1 MPDEK
6 DKKGVDQKISEAQR
20 FRYIGFEVF
29 PGKPKD
35 LFKSEQEKSKL
46 VETVVAKRSKGD
58 IIRQEC
64 TLLEERVSTRDRF
77 VLAFAGLLI
86 LATLFVPWYAAYN
99 EIVQEARQETT
110 QLIPSDTTLS
120 GAGKTD
126 TALGI
131 AGNDSA
137 TAPAPPADQQQ
148 EGASTI
154 AAERSGSEEIIRGT
168 ISRKKIFREY
178 SRLSGIGSILTLGSV
193 GSRIFSSGF
202 VLILTGIIF
211 LVYTLLCVALPIY
224 TLYGIFG
231 VKGDPDE
238 RALKL
243 KKILRLSWIPVV
255 LFVLALIISFFG
267 ADYSFDAST
276 FYTSLGAGYSV
287 GVFLSSLSWGII
299 VSLCAF
305 ILIAAKGIEI

>member
-1 MPDEK
+1 MPDKK
-6 DKKGVDQKISEAQR
+6 DKESVNQRVPESKR

-35 LFKSEQEKSKL
+35 LFKSEEEKSKL
-46 VETVVAKRSKGD
+46 VGAVVAKRSKGE

-77 VLAFAGLLI
+77 VLALTGVLI
-86 LATLFVPWYAAYN
+86 LVTLFIPWYAAYN
-99 EIVQEARQETT
+99 EIIEETT
-110 QLIPSDTTLS
+110 EPTTQVMPSDTTLS
-120 GAGKTD
+120 SVSKTD

-131 AGNDSA
+131 AGNKPA
-137 TAPAPPADQQQ
+137 TVQTSPGGQQQ
-148 EGASTI
+148 EAASAMET
-154 AAERSGSEEIIRGT
+154 EKSGSEEIIRGT

-178 SRLSGIGSILTLGSV
+178 SRLSGIGGILTLGSV
-193 GSRIFSSGF
+193 GSQVFSSGF

-211 LVYTLLCVALPIY
+211 LVYTLLCIALPVY

-231 VKGDPDE
+231 LKGDPDE

-243 KKILRLSWIPVV
+243 KKILRFSWIPVV
-255 LFVLALIISFFG
+255 LFVLALFVSFFG
-267 ADYSFDAST
+267 ANYGFDAT
-276 FYTSLGAGYSV
+276 TLYGSLGASYGV
-287 GVFLSSLSWGII
+287 GVFLNTLSWGIF

>member
-6 DKKGVDQKISEAQR
+6 DKKGVDQKVSESQR

-58 IIRQEC
+58 IIREEC

-86 LATLFVPWYAAYN
+86 LAALFVPWYAAYN
-99 EIVQEARQETT
+99 EIVQEAPQETT

-126 TALGI
+126 TALGMT
-131 AGNDSA
+131 GNRPA
-137 TAPAPPADQQQ
+137 TAQTSPGGQQQ
-148 EGASTI
+148 EGAPAMET
-154 AAERSGSEEIIRGT
+154 EKSGSEEIIRGT

-178 SRLSGIGSILTLGSV
+178 SRLSGIGGILSLGSV
-193 GSRIFSSGF
+193 GSRVFSSGF

-224 TLYGIFG
+224 TLYGLFG
-231 VKGDPDE
+231 VKGDPDG

-255 LFVLALIISFFG
+255 LFALALIISFFG

-299 VSLCAF
+299 MSLCAF